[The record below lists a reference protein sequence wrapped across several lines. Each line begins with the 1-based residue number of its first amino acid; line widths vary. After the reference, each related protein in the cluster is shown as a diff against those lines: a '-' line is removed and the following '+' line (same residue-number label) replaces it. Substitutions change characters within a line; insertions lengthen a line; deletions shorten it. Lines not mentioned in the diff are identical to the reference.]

1 MEAYYDNVKHV
12 DFEHKLSKTPILKAQ
27 HPDYE
32 IFQMGV
38 HAQRG
43 VSCADCHMPYKSEG
57 GVKFTDHHITSP
69 LANMNNTCQ
78 VCHRESEAVLAQNVY
93 ERQDMVINLRNRLEK
108 QLVKA
113 HLKAKFLWDN
123 GANATEMKPVLD
135 YIRKAQW
142 RWDYIAASH
151 GAAFHAP
158 LESQR
163 VLADGMFNAMEA
175 DNTMNLLIDRKK
187 LSGKFIMPDIN
198 TKEKAQKF
206 IGLDIPA
213 VRAAKAK
220 FLKTVVPEWIK
231 KAKAQGTLVMN

>member
-1 MEAYYDNVKHV
+1 
-12 DFEHKLSKTPILKAQ
+12 
-27 HPDYE
+27 
-32 IFQMGV
+32 
-38 HAQRG
+38 
-43 VSCADCHMPYKSEG
+43 
-57 GVKFTDHHITSP
+57 
-69 LANMNNTCQ
+69 MNNTCQ

-93 ERQDMVINLRNRLEK
+93 ERQGMVINLRNRLEK

-213 VRAAKAK
+213 ERAAKAK

>member
-1 MEAYYDNVKHV
+1 
-12 DFEHKLSKTPILKAQ
+12 
-27 HPDYE
+27 
-32 IFQMGV
+32 MGV

-142 RWDYIAASH
+142 RWDYIS
-151 GAAFHAP
+151 GFSRSCFP
-158 LESQR
+158 RPFGISESFGR
-163 VLADGMFNAMEA
+163 WYV
-175 DNTMNLLIDRKK
+175 
-187 LSGKFIMPDIN
+187 
-198 TKEKAQKF
+198 
-206 IGLDIPA
+206 
-213 VRAAKAK
+213 
-220 FLKTVVPEWIK
+220 
-231 KAKAQGTLVMN
+231 